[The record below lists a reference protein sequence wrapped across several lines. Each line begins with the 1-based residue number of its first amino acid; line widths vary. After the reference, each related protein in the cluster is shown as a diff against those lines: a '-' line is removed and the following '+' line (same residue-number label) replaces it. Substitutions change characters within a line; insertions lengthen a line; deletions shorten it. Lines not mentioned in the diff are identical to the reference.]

1 MTLTPPV
8 QGWRH
13 LAAMSLHLRA
23 DAVVWLAVL
32 LLFFLIAAGKAVQV
46 PPQVNVTVV
55 LELPDVVD
63 VVVVVVVVVIVDD
76 DSVDEDDFFGV
87 FNTCTTT
94 SCCFMPMLLSTSS
107 VLKLN
112 WLALTIGVTVVA
124 GSNFTSAACNSKAS
138 ILEAFVLFCFVLFC
152 FRLKI
157 DEGCFVFLSTSFY
170 IKSLLEDSVVRNTSF
185 HTLSV
190 PTLTLLLIFT
200 LNIFKMSQDAGYI
213 CIDILFCHLLL
224 LLFLCCHCNV
234 ALPV

>member
-1 MTLTPPV
+1 
-8 QGWRH
+8 
-13 LAAMSLHLRA
+13 MSLHLRA

-63 VVVVVVVVVIVDD
+63 VVVVVVVVVVVIVDD

-112 WLALTIGVTVVA
+112 
-124 GSNFTSAACNSKAS
+124 
-138 ILEAFVLFCFVLFC
+138 
-152 FRLKI
+152 
-157 DEGCFVFLSTSFY
+157 
-170 IKSLLEDSVVRNTSF
+170 
-185 HTLSV
+185 
-190 PTLTLLLIFT
+190 
-200 LNIFKMSQDAGYI
+200 
-213 CIDILFCHLLL
+213 
-224 LLFLCCHCNV
+224 
-234 ALPV
+234 